1 MELLHDLEERQQPS
15 SDQAKDEEKER
26 LKVHPPGAF
35 VSGRLWW
42 KVEDISGKGENY
54 IMGPTYI
61 SWKSLIWLGNYMK
74 TIGIFR
80 PHYGPE
86 FHIFTWKFSNEL
98 LGPWLIPK

>member
-1 MELLHDLEERQQPS
+1 MRVFFFNVGNPHLFSHGKKWTCFSSQVNRLMELLHDLEERQQPS

-61 SWKSLIWLGNYMK
+61 SWKSLI
-74 TIGIFR
+74 
-80 PHYGPE
+80 
-86 FHIFTWKFSNEL
+86 
-98 LGPWLIPK
+98 